1 MVSSPTRYVP
11 DLSQILRRWAWG
23 WEVIHAHLSTAFA
36 LLQNTSDSKH
46 YVLSREGFVKAVSDI
61 MKHLSPSDAGAIYD
75 KLAKEAGATG
85 AVNYKVGLHV

>member
-1 MVSSPTRYVP
+1 M
-11 DLSQILRRWAWG
+11 
-23 WEVIHAHLSTAFA
+23 IHAHLSTAFA